1 MAMYLE
7 CLAPEA
13 LGPLGACAAL
23 LQQMDALFRSIALQL
38 PQLDDVMPL
47 LRVATAVLKIPHAA
61 QHKVPCYVSLFIL
74 PITLDFIFI
83 KPHLKCPSFLISV
96 LYNNH

>member
-1 MAMYLE
+1 MLVGNIRFSFQQIPIIAGNMAMYLE

-61 QHKVPCYVSLFIL
+61 QHKVPCYVSTNF
-74 PITLDFIFI
+74 
-83 KPHLKCPSFLISV
+83 
-96 LYNNH
+96 Y